1 VRLRGTQIEEQSKSS
16 SEEDDLEREIRAHR
30 KFSLVEAI
38 GRMGGDLLKGASPV
52 SGKRQAELAIEH
64 YLRKHLPDAEG
75 ALQVVLQRRVK
86 ESEIL
91 LKGYEQPF
99 DVLFRVIEYLLDSEE
114 RLRRFVGQVDM
125 EWGRLYS
132 ERPYFEIEGR
142 SPHAQDPYTLISVRK
157 KLVKLLATLNSSR
170 S

>member
-1 VRLRGTQIEEQSKSS
+1 MNEEQAKATD
-16 SEEDDLEREIRAHR
+16 EDEALEIEIRSQR

-38 GRMGGDLLKGASPV
+38 GRMGGDLLKGSSPV
-52 SGKRQAELAIEH
+52 TGKRQAELAIEH
-64 YLRKHLPDAEG
+64 YLRKHLLDAEG
-75 ALQVVLQRRVK
+75 ALQVVLLRRAK

-99 DVLFRVIEYLLDSEE
+99 DALSRLLENLLDSEE
-114 RLRRFVGQVDM
+114 RLRRFVGQVDA

-142 SPHAQDPYTLISVRK
+142 SPHPQDPYTLASVRGQ
-157 KLVKLLATLNSSR
+157 LNRLLAMLQANGP
-170 S
+170 